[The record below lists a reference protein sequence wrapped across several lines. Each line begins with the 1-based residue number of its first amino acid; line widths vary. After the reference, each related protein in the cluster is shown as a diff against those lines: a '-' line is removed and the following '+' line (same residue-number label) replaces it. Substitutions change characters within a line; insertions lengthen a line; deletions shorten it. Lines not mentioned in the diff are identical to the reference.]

1 MQVGHNIFSST
12 IIEAV
17 KHECGLNS
25 TLAFA
30 YFYFDFKDP
39 GKQTYRNLICSLIV
53 QLSWQ
58 FNSIPFVLQ
67 ELYSQNQNGKQQ
79 PMPEALL
86 MILKDLSK
94 PFTHTYIVLDALDE
108 CTGTERSGVLGFIE
122 SLVGW
127 GFNNLH
133 LLVTSQKQ
141 PEIKRRLESLNCS
154 QLDLG
159 VTLLGQDIQI
169 YVATMLAGDESFQHW
184 KADEKKL
191 IEDTLMNGANGM

>member
-1 MQVGHNIFSST
+1 MKNTAGSGKSILWWACLCSGHIKLQVGHNIFSST

-53 QLSWQ
+53 QLSWR

-86 MILKDLSK
+86 VILKELSK
-94 PFTHTYIVLDALDE
+94 PFTHTYIVG
-108 CTGTERSGVLGFIE
+108 CSGWVYGHGAEGSPRLYRK
-122 SLVGW
+122 SCRVG
-127 GFNNLH
+127 
-133 LLVTSQKQ
+133 VQ
-141 PEIKRRLESLNCS
+141 
-154 QLDLG
+154 
-159 VTLLGQDIQI
+159 
-169 YVATMLAGDESFQHW
+169 
-184 KADEKKL
+184 
-191 IEDTLMNGANGM
+191 